1 MNESFVLG
9 HIMSRNSDPEMVERA
24 VAEYQSTPN
33 LTNFCTLLFIP
44 PADLPATVL
53 DDVPG
58 RFTELTQ
65 LLVDSEQTATFLRD
79 HASQG
84 FPFTLSTWQLQYWT
98 GVLRVCH
105 GIYQTNIPW
114 VLAGYQLQILGLV
127 GRGKRN
133 EARELFQQ
141 LSAAQEEYGAEVVR
155 LEELDHYIRHAET
168 VDKQA
173 HRASNAVI
181 IYSPFTGRLV
191 PLSQVSESFAE
202 KYAGKGYAIYP
213 SEGTLQSPAAGT
225 ITAITSHGGA
235 YRLKT
240 VDPLGADVEVLIH
253 ISAHPWDLSND
264 YFQVAVRDGAQVA
277 AKQTLCEFDMEAMNS
292 NDDHNSSSPVVIK
305 NYAGNGTIRPI
316 PSFSST
322 KQINA
327 GDPLIMITT

>member
-65 LLVDSEQTATFLRD
+65 LLVDSEQTATFLQD

-127 GRGKRN
+127 GRGKRDA
-133 EARELFQQ
+133 ARELFQQ
-141 LSAAQEEYGAEVVR
+141 LSAAQEEYGAEVVK
-155 LEELDHYIRHAET
+155 LE
-168 VDKQA
+168 
-173 HRASNAVI
+173 
-181 IYSPFTGRLV
+181 
-191 PLSQVSESFAE
+191 
-202 KYAGKGYAIYP
+202 
-213 SEGTLQSPAAGT
+213 
-225 ITAITSHGGA
+225 
-235 YRLKT
+235 
-240 VDPLGADVEVLIH
+240 
-253 ISAHPWDLSND
+253 
-264 YFQVAVRDGAQVA
+264 
-277 AKQTLCEFDMEAMNS
+277 
-292 NDDHNSSSPVVIK
+292 
-305 NYAGNGTIRPI
+305 
-316 PSFSST
+316 
-322 KQINA
+322 
-327 GDPLIMITT
+327 